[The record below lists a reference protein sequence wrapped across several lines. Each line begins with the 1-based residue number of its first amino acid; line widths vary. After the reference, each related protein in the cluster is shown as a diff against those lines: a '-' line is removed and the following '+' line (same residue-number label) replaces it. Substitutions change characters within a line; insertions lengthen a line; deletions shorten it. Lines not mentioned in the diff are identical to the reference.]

1 MNNENDNNNKKKV
14 STFLDFEL
22 HKEGTE
28 LKDKIKETNEL
39 GFTNIRAKKIN
50 KVTFIC
56 CPICG
61 WHHILNRTGIGARQ
75 ARKSYT
81 TQRRKAFEKLYSEG
95 EYIRSRAK
103 VYNPTKELSFNA
115 IDLHKG
121 AFISVREPGGR
132 GGGMPEIGIVPL
144 SEINKLSKEDR
155 DIIRPL
161 IEQMRSKCNEIL
173 EVTKNFK

>member
-1 MNNENDNNNKKKV
+1 MNDNNKDKNKQV

-22 HKEGTE
+22 YKDGTGLKE
-28 LKDKIKETNEL
+28 KIKEANEL
-39 GFTNIRAKKIN
+39 GWTEKRAKKIN
-50 KVTFIC
+50 KVTFIAC
-56 CPICG
+56 ALCG
-61 WHHILNRTGIGARQ
+61 WHHILNRTGVGARQ
-75 ARKSYT
+75 VRKRYS

-103 VYNPTKELSFNA
+103 VYNPTKELTFDA
-115 IDLHKG
+115 VDLHKG

-144 SEINKLSKEDR
+144 SEINKLSKEDK

-161 IEQMRSKCNEIL
+161 IEQMRSKCTEIL